1 MWLIGL
7 ALCGRG
13 LWRGHGLRLRIDY
26 VGVAYGG
33 AVPCDWAWIVWVWL
47 IGGVAY
53 VGVAHGEAWFTIGHG
68 LWAWFTEGRGLWLGM
83 DYVGVAPGGGVAYDW
98 AWVVW
103 AWLAEGTWPITG
115 RGL

>member
-1 MWLIGL
+1 MWALLMWAWLMEGAWLIGCGLYEWLMIGL

-47 IGGVAY
+47 VGGVA
-53 VGVAHGEAWFTIGHG
+53 
-68 LWAWFTEGRGLWLGM
+68 
-83 DYVGVAPGGGVAYDW
+83 
-98 AWVVW
+98 
-103 AWLAEGTWPITG
+103 
-115 RGL
+115 